1 MSVLPVTPSRLKI
14 VDLVIANISNS
25 DARAAYL
32 TLLRDPTECFE
43 SNYVYMGLQS
53 AFGMDI
59 NQGCHVPPCCLSF

>member
-1 MSVLPVTPSRLKI
+1 MLPVTPSRLQI
-14 VDLVIANISNS
+14 VELVMAYFGNS

-59 NQGCHVPPCCLSF
+59 NQGCPVCPCSLFH